1 MTDRHFRLLLG
12 PALLLLL
19 YLDSTTGMG
28 VLVGYLVF
36 EGITN
41 WRAPLLISRYFH
53 GGEAGG
59 CSMQTLNVCA
69 PVRTS
74 FEAERALR
82 LMVAIILSLSVFA
95 YPVQLWW
102 MSWFVAFAVIGAGV
116 SGVCPM
122 LTSLRMLGF
131 R

>member
-1 MTDRHFRLLLG
+1 MLLG
-12 PALLLLL
+12 LALLLLL

-28 VLVGYLVF
+28 VLIGYLSF

-41 WRAPLLISRYFH
+41 WRAPLLVSRYIR
-53 GGEAGG
+53 GDEAGR
-59 CSMQTLNVCA
+59 CSLQTLNVTA
-69 PVRTS
+69 LVRTS

-82 LMVAIILSLSVFA
+82 LMIAIILALSVFA
-95 YPVQLWW
+95 YPVQLWC

-116 SGVCPM
+116 SGICPM

>member
-12 PALLLLL
+12 LALLLLL
-19 YLDSTTGMG
+19 YLDSRTGMG
-28 VLVGYLVF
+28 VLIGYLVF
-36 EGITN
+36 EGLTN
-41 WRAPLLISRYFH
+41 WRAPLWISRCVRDDD
-53 GGEAGG
+53 AGR
-59 CSMQTLNVCA
+59 CSVQTLNISA

-74 FEAERALR
+74 FKAERALR
-82 LMVAIILSLSVFA
+82 LMIAIILSLSVFA

-116 SGVCPM
+116 SGICPM